1 MMFWRLIRRL
11 LQANRGRMV
20 TVLLAL
26 GAGAAVT
33 AALLNLRVDADNRLT
48 REFRSF
54 GANIVIAPPPAGPGA
69 PQSAQAATLDEALL
83 LRVPRQSGGAP
94 VAAVPFLYLVAEVAN
109 PAAALR
115 SIVPAVVAGTHLAEL
130 PQVGPGWRF
139 EPSPAPSM
147 EAARCLVGARVAS
160 QFGVH
165 AGERL
170 LLQNAG
176 REEVCVIDGMLSAG
190 GAEDNQVFVD
200 LAAAQRLA
208 AQPGRVS
215 LIQLSVTGDPR
226 TIEAFLAA
234 LSAALP
240 QVAVRGVRQ
249 FSDAE
254 AKLYERIRGL
264 LSATV
269 ALILVLTGLCVMA
282 AMTNAAME
290 RKHDVGLMKALGGPL
305 ARILHLFLAE
315 AAILGFVGGL
325 LGAAAG
331 MLLSIWLGT
340 VVFGVAAQPRW
351 IVYPVTV
358 FLTVLVAVAG
368 AFPLRRLASVRPAVI
383 FRGEA

>member
-1 MMFWRLIRRL
+1 MFWRLIRRL
-11 LQANRGRMV
+11 LQANRGRMI

-54 GANIVIAPPPAGPGA
+54 GANVVIAPAPAGPGA
-69 PQSAQAATLDEALL
+69 LESAQAATLDEAVLQRL
-83 LRVPRQSGGAP
+83 PQQSGGAP
-94 VAAVPFLYLVAEVAN
+94 VAAVPFLYLVAEVSN

-115 SIVPAVVAGTHLAEL
+115 RVVPAVVAGTHLAGL

-139 EPSPAPSM
+139 EPPSAPALP
-147 EAARCLVGARVAS
+147 AARCLVGTRVAS

-165 AGERL
+165 PGEKL

-176 REEVCVIDGMLSAG
+176 REELCGIDGILSAG

-215 LIQLSVTGDPR
+215 LIQLSVTGNPR
-226 TIEAFLAA
+226 TIEAFLSG

-240 QVAVRGVRQ
+240 HVAVRGIRQ

-315 AAILGFVGGL
+315 AAILGLAGGL

-331 MLLSIWLGT
+331 MALSVWLGT

-358 FLTVLVAVAG
+358 FLTVIVAVAG